1 MGLPTKGYNATDLD
15 PESAMERHI
24 FHRDIFAHYLR
35 WSFILRRIGRH
46 ERVVDFGCG
55 KGHLLETLYR
65 NQHTPEAYFG
75 FDIRTQTIQK
85 TAARFPVPWAKFYAV
100 DLVKAEPETFANMAM
115 NADHVCSFEVA
126 EHIGKQNIDRYLQNF
141 RACGNISATYYLS
154 TPNFD
159 PGVGAAGNHT
169 YDSGDGRGVQP
180 QEFDH
185 KELESILDRNMF
197 KVVEKFGTFA
207 SVKDYKH
214 LMNEH
219 QRYVFDQLYRYYDS
233 NVIAV
238 LMAPMFPEQSR
249 NTLWVM
255 VKS

>member
-1 MGLPTKGYNATDLD
+1 MGIPTKGYNATDLD
-15 PESAMERHI
+15 PVSTFERHV
-24 FHRDIFAHYLR
+24 FHRDQFAHYLR
-35 WSFILRRIGRH
+35 WSFVLRRIGRL

-75 FDIRTQTIQK
+75 FDIRTQTINK
-85 TAARFPVPWAKFYAV
+85 TAQKFALPWAKFYAV
-100 DLVKAEPETFANMAM
+100 DLVKAVPETFAAMNM

-126 EHIGKQNIDRYLQNF
+126 EHIGKQNIQAYLANF
-141 RACGNISATYYLS
+141 RACGKISATFYLS

-159 PGVGAAGNHT
+159 PSVGAAGNHT
-169 YDSGDGRGVQP
+169 YDSLDGRGVQP
-180 QEFDH
+180 QEFEH
-185 KELESILDRNMF
+185 NELQQILINSGFRI
-197 KVVEKFGTFA
+197 VEKFGTFA

-219 QRYVFDQLYRYYDS
+219 QKYVFEQLSKYYDS
-233 NVIAV
+233 NLISVI
-238 LMAPMFPEQSR
+238 MAPMFPEQSR
-249 NTLWVM
+249 NTVWIM

>member
-15 PESAMERHI
+15 PQSAMERHI
-24 FHRDIFAHYLR
+24 FHRDQFAHYLR
-35 WSFILRRIGRH
+35 WSFVLRRIGRH
-46 ERVVDFGCG
+46 ERLVDFGCG

-75 FDIRTQTIQK
+75 FDVRTQTIQK
-85 TAARFPVPWAKFYAV
+85 TAEKFPVPWAKFYAI
-100 DLVKAEPETFANMAM
+100 DLVKAEPQTFADMNMQ
-115 NADHVCSFEVA
+115 ADHVCSFEVA
-126 EHIGKQNIDRYLQNF
+126 EHIGKQNIHRYLANF
-141 RACGNISATYYLS
+141 RACGKISATFYLS

-159 PGVGAAGNHT
+159 PQVGAAGNHT
-169 YDSGDGRGVQP
+169 YDSLDGRGVQP

-185 KELESILDRNMF
+185 NELGEILVESGF
-197 KVVEKFGTFA
+197 KIIEKFGTFA

-219 QRYVFDQLYRYYDS
+219 QKYVFDQLYRYYDS

-238 LMAPMFPEQSR
+238 IMAPMFPEQSR

>member
-1 MGLPTKGYNATDLD
+1 MISTKGYNATDLD
-15 PESAMERHI
+15 PISTFERHV
-24 FHRDIFAHYLR
+24 FHRDQFAHYLR
-35 WSFILRRIGRH
+35 WSFVLKRIGRL

-85 TAARFPVPWAKFYAV
+85 AAQKFALPWAKFYAV
-100 DLVKAEPETFANMAM
+100 DLVKAEPQTFANMKMDAH
-115 NADHVCSFEVA
+115 HVCSFEVL
-126 EHIGKQNIDRYLQNF
+126 EHIGKQNAPRYLANF
-141 RACGNISATYYLS
+141 MACGNQNAQYYLS

-169 YDSGDGRGVQP
+169 YDSGDGRGHVP

-185 KELESILDRNMF
+185 KELQTILQDCGF
-197 KVVEKFGTFA
+197 KILEKFGTFA

-219 QRYVFDQLYRYYDS
+219 QIYVYNALHKYYDS
-233 NVIAV
+233 NVVSV